1 MVEILSIVRSQF
13 HAALD
18 MLEVAIRAA
27 PDEAWDRPQDVNRK
41 WQVAYH
47 ALFYTHLYIQ
57 PTETDFEPWEKHRRN
72 LQVMGGRLACPPHE
86 KLGVAE
92 PLTKVDILDYLETCR
107 GQLDVRTADV
117 DLEADSGFE
126 WLPMSKLELQLY
138 SLRHIMQHVGELYE
152 RIAKTSGADLPW
164 VGMSARQ
171 DGGG

>member
-1 MVEILSIVRSQF
+1 MDIRSIIRSQF

-18 MLEVAIRAA
+18 MLEAAIRAA
-27 PDEAWDRPQDVNRK
+27 PDEAWDRPHDVNRT

-47 ALFYTHLYIQ
+47 ALFYIHLYIQ
-57 PTETDFEPWEKHRRN
+57 PTEADFVPWEKHRTN
-72 LQVMGGRLACPPHE
+72 LQVMGGRLPWPPHDPVD
-86 KLGVAE
+86 LGE
-92 PLTKVDILDYLETCR
+92 PLTRAEVLDYLEACR
-107 GQLDVRTADV
+107 GHVEERTADV

-138 SLRHIMQHVGELYE
+138 SLRHTMQHVGELYE

-171 DGGG
+171 DGDG